1 MTDPVIMLETVH
13 GSHLYNL
20 ATPTSDR
27 DSFIVFANQAHRRKA
42 RYAFQRLEGV
52 SDDLLTDVSTF
63 QQYAKKGVPQY
74 LEAMWSEKATI
85 DELGYMR
92 WLFRPDT
99 YSTEATYIRT
109 ARNFWEKGDAIL
121 SGHPPTRAYP
131 EPPSPEYVR
140 GVKLKRH
147 AYRLCLNLQDMRQFG
162 RFNPSLGL
170 RQQRELT
177 RMLHAD
183 ETIDK
188 YLGVTS

>member
-1 MTDPVIMLETVH
+1 MTDPVIMLETIH

-42 RYAFQRLEGV
+42 KYAFQRLEGM

-63 QQYAKKGVPQY
+63 QQYARNGVPQY
-74 LEAMWSEKATI
+74 LEAMWSEKATV
-85 DELGYMR
+85 DMLGHMR
-92 WLFRPDT
+92 WSFRPNV
-99 YSTEATYIRT
+99 YATEATYIRT
-109 ARNFWEKGDAIL
+109 ARNFWEKGQAIEE
-121 SGHPPTRAYP
+121 RADEHLESTDP
-131 EPPSPEYVR
+131 WLAEMHR
-140 GVKLKRH
+140 ATKLKRH

-170 RQQRELT
+170 RQQRELA

-183 ETIDK
+183 ETVDK